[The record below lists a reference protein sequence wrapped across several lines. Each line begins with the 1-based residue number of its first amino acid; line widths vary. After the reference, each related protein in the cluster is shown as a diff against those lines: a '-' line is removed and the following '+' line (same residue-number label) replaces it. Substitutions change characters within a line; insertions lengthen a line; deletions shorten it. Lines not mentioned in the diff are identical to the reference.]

1 MSIHSRLT
9 GRLAAAVSAFTLSL
23 ILIGATVASPGT
35 AYAQTTYLGVIA

>member
-23 ILIGATVASPGT
+23 ILISATVVTPGT